1 MEHNKNVKAESGVKS
16 VNHENLTVS
25 TIGFFFAFLLCHAVL
40 ITWNGTMRN
49 LVLSGRPATNMIR
62 LGETA

>member
-1 MEHNKNVKAESGVKS
+1 MEHNKNDKAESGVK
-16 VNHENLTVS
+16 HENLTVS

-49 LVLSGRPATNMIR
+49 LVFSGRPATNMIR